1 MRILVACGNG
11 SGTSL
16 MLRKTVEKAM
26 KKQNLKITQIHQT
39 AVSEGKNTAKN
50 FDAVF
55 TPVNFVSM
63 FDRAKND
70 YGVTVIGI
78 KNVMS
83 EQEVTKAI
91 EENEFKTKF
100 YK

>member
-26 KKQNLKITQIHQT
+26 KNQNLKITHIHQT

-70 YGVTVIGI
+70 HGVIVVGI

-83 EQEVTKAI
+83 APEVEKAI
-91 EENEFKTKF
+91 QENHFAEKF